1 MKNLDKRNRINFGLG
16 TVGRD
21 MFYAFE
27 ANTLL
32 YFLSDVL
39 SLPIWVFA
47 AASMVLSV
55 MRIFDAFNDPLTG
68 LVIDNIR
75 SPWGK
80 FKPAILVGGIAS
92 TLFFILLFAGVG
104 SGWVFVILFG
114 ISYLLWDIAY
124 GVNDIGYWTL
134 LPVLSSD
141 QKQREKT
148 GAFARICANIGM
160 YIVMVAWQPVTQAL
174 GDTPKAWFWCAVVL
188 SIIFMLGLLFPLL
201 GVKEKRVAQD
211 QQEPTTVKQ
220 MFRALLKND
229 QLMWT
234 TLAMALF
241 MVGYCTT
248 VNFAIYYMK
257 YIFGNEGLYVV
268 LVAVVGISQLGTL
281 AVYPTIA
288 KRMNRRQLY
297 TLGTVLVLVGY
308 AIFFFAELSIIL
320 IALGAVLVFVGQAF
334 IQTLMLM
341 FLADTV
347 EYGHWKLGKRNESI
361 TFSVQPF
368 INKIGGALAT
378 GIVSL
383 TLIFSGIKVDG
394 GTADAIGDSGKLIMK
409 IAMFAI
415 PLIMIVAGYII
426 YLKKYKI
433 SEEYYGEIIADL
445 EARESADPQPDTP
458 VESVEQE
465 V

>member
-1 MKNLDKRNRINFGLG
+1 MKDIDKSNRLYFGLG
-16 TVGRD
+16 TIGRD

-39 SLPIWVFA
+39 SLPVWVFA

-55 MRIFDAFNDPLTG
+55 MRIFDAFNDPVTG
-68 LVIDNIR
+68 LLIDNIK

-80 FKPAILVGGIAS
+80 FKPAILIGGIFSAVFS
-92 TLFFILLFAGVG
+92 VLLF
-104 SGWVFVILFG
+104 SGIGTGWTFVIIFG
-114 ISYLLWDIAY
+114 AAYLLWDITY
-124 GVNDIGYWTL
+124 GINDIGYWTL

-160 YIVMVAWQPVTQAL
+160 YIVMVTWQPVTSAL
-174 GDTPKAWFWCAVVL
+174 GDTPKVWFICAVVIAVVYL
-188 SIIFMLGLLFPLL
+188 FGLLFPLL
-201 GVKEKRVAQD
+201 GIKEKRVPPEK
-211 QQEPTTVKQ
+211 QESTSVRQ
-220 MFRALLKND
+220 MVDALIRND

-234 TLAMALF
+234 TLAMGLF

-257 YIFGNEGLYVV
+257 YIFGNEGMYVV
-268 LVAVVGISQLGTL
+268 LVAIVGVAQLGTL
-281 AVYPTIA
+281 SVYPTVA
-288 KRMNRRQLY
+288 KHMTRRQLY
-297 TLGTVLVLVGY
+297 TMGTVFVLVGY
-308 AIFFFAELSIIL
+308 AVFFFAEVSIVL

-347 EYGHWKLGKRNESI
+347 EYGYWKLGKKNESI

-383 TLIFSGIKVDG
+383 TLIISGIKIDG
-394 GTADAIGDSGKLIMK
+394 GTVDAIDSEGKLIMK
-409 IAMFAI
+409 IAMFVI
-415 PLIMIVAGYII
+415 PLIMIVAGYIV
-426 YLKKYKI
+426 YLKKYRI
-433 SEEYYGEIIADL
+433 SEEFYSGILEDL
-445 EARESADPQPDTP
+445 EKREKLSL
-458 VESVEQE
+458 
-465 V
+465 

>member
-1 MKNLDKRNRINFGLG
+1 MKDIDKSNRIYFGLG
-16 TVGRD
+16 TIGRD
-21 MFYAFE
+21 MFYSFE

-39 SLPIWVFA
+39 SLPVWVFA

-55 MRIFDAFNDPLTG
+55 MRIFDAFNDPITG
-68 LVIDNIR
+68 LAIDNIK

-80 FKPAILVGGIAS
+80 FKPAILVGGIMSAVFS
-92 TLFFILLFAGVG
+92 VMLFAGIG
-104 SGWVFVILFG
+104 TGWAFVIIFG
-114 ISYLLWDIAY
+114 AAYLLWDITY
-124 GVNDIGYWTL
+124 GINDIGYWTL

-160 YIVMVAWQPVTQAL
+160 YIVMVAWQPVTSAL
-174 GDTPKAWFWCAVVL
+174 GDTPEVWFWCAVVIA
-188 SIIFMLGLLFPLL
+188 IIYLLGLLFPLL
-201 GVKEKRVAQD
+201 GIREKRVPMEK
-211 QQEPTTVKQ
+211 QESTSIRQ
-220 MFRALLKND
+220 MFDALLKND

-234 TLAMALF
+234 TLAMGLF

-257 YIFGNEGLYVV
+257 YLFGNEGMYVV
-268 LVAVVGISQLGTL
+268 LVAIVGVAQLGTL
-281 AVYPTIA
+281 SVYPMVA
-288 KRMNRRQLY
+288 KRMSRRQLY
-297 TLGTVLVLVGY
+297 TMGTVLVLIGY
-308 AIFFFAELSIIL
+308 AIFFIAEISIIL

-347 EYGHWKLGKRNESI
+347 EYGYWKLGKKNESI
-361 TFSVQPF
+361 TFSVQPL

-383 TLIFSGIKVDG
+383 TLIISGIKVDG
-394 GTADAIGDSGKLIMK
+394 GTVDSIDSEGKLIIK

-415 PLIMIVAGYII
+415 PLLMIVAGYIV

-433 SEEYYGEIIADL
+433 SEEFYSGILKDL
-445 EARESADPQPDTP
+445 EEREKTEA
-458 VESVEQE
+458 
-465 V
+465 

>member
-1 MKNLDKRNRINFGLG
+1 MNKLDQRNRLYFGLG
-16 TVGRD
+16 TIGRD

-39 SLPIWVFA
+39 SLPVWVFA

-55 MRIFDAFNDPLTG
+55 MRIFDAFNDPITG

-80 FKPAILVGGIAS
+80 FKPAILVGGLLSAVLS
-92 TLFFILLFAGVG
+92 VLLFAGIG
-104 SGWVFVILFG
+104 EGWTFVVIFG
-114 ISYLLWDIAY
+114 AAYLLWDITY
-124 GVNDIGYWTL
+124 GINDIGYWTL

-148 GAFARICANIGM
+148 GAFARICANVGM
-160 YIVMVAWQPVTQAL
+160 YIVMVAWQPVTSGL
-174 GDTPKAWFWCAVVL
+174 GDTPQVWFWCAVVIAVVYL
-188 SIIFMLGLLFPLL
+188 LGLLFPLL
-201 GVKEKRVAQD
+201 GIKEKRVAPEK
-211 QQEPTTVKQ
+211 QESTTVRQ
-220 MFRALLKND
+220 MMRALLKND

-234 TLAMALF
+234 TLAMGLF

-248 VNFAIYYMK
+248 VNFAVYYMK
-257 YIFGNEGLYVV
+257 YLFGNEGMYVV
-268 LVAVVGISQLGTL
+268 LVAVVGVAQLGTL
-281 AVYPTIA
+281 SVYPAVA
-288 KRMNRRQLY
+288 KKLNRKQLY
-297 TLGTVLVLVGY
+297 TLGTALVLLGY
-308 AIFFFAELSIIL
+308 AIFFFAEVSILL

-361 TFSVQPF
+361 TFSIQPL

-394 GTADAIGDSGKLIMK
+394 GTADAIDNSGKLIIK
-409 IAMFAI
+409 LAMFAI
-415 PLIMIVAGYII
+415 PLIMIIAGYVV

-433 SEEYYGEIIADL
+433 SEEYYAGILNDL
-445 EARESADPQPDTP
+445 EERESSTKTADASLQ
-458 VESVEQE
+458 
-465 V
+465 

>member
-1 MKNLDKRNRINFGLG
+1 MKDLEQRNRICFGLG

-39 SLPIWVFA
+39 SLPVWVFT
-47 AASMVLSV
+47 AASMILSV
-55 MRIFDAFNDPLTG
+55 MRLFDAFNDPITG
-68 LVIDNIR
+68 LVIDNIH

-80 FKPAILVGGIAS
+80 FKPAILVGGILSAVFS
-92 TLFFILLFAGVG
+92 VMLFAGIG
-104 SGWVFVILFG
+104 SGWVFVIVFG
-114 ISYLLWDIAY
+114 LTYLLWDISF
-124 GVNDIGYWTL
+124 GINDIGYWTL

-160 YIVMVAWQPVTQAL
+160 YIVMVAWQPVTSAL
-174 GDTPKAWFWCAVVL
+174 GDTPQVWFWCAVVIAVIYL
-188 SIIFMLGLLFPLL
+188 LGLLIPLL
-201 GVKEKRVAQD
+201 GIKEKRLPVEK
-211 QQEPTTVKQ
+211 QESTSVRQ
-220 MFRALLKND
+220 MFQALLKND

-234 TLAMALF
+234 ALAMGLF
-241 MVGYCTT
+241 MIGYCTT
-248 VNFAIYYMK
+248 VNFAVYYMK
-257 YIFGNEGLYVV
+257 YLFGNEGMYVV
-268 LVAVVGISQLGTL
+268 LVAVVGVAQLGTL
-281 AVYPTIA
+281 TVYPAVA

-297 TLGTVLVLVGY
+297 TMGTVLVLIGY
-308 AIFFFAELSIIL
+308 AIFFFAEVSILL
-320 IALGAVLVFVGQAF
+320 IAFGAVLVFVGQAF

-361 TFSVQPF
+361 TFSIQPL
-368 INKIGGALAT
+368 INKIGGAIAT
-378 GIVSL
+378 GIVSM
-383 TLIFSGIKVDG
+383 TLIISGIKIDG
-394 GTADAIGDSGKLIMK
+394 GTVDAIGPEGKLIIK

-415 PLIMIVAGYII
+415 PLLMIVAGYIV

-433 SEEYYGEIIADL
+433 SEEYYAEILTEL
-445 EARESADPQPDTP
+445 EAREASGK
-458 VESVEQE
+458 S
-465 V
+465 

>member
-1 MKNLDKRNRINFGLG
+1 MKTLDDRNRRYFGLG
-16 TVGRD
+16 TIGRD
-21 MFYAFE
+21 MFYSFE

-39 SLPIWVFA
+39 SLPVWVFA
-47 AASMVLSV
+47 AASMILSV
-55 MRIFDAFNDPLTG
+55 MRIFDAFNDPITG

-80 FKPAILVGGIAS
+80 FKPAILVGGLLSAIFS
-92 TLFFILLFAGVG
+92 LILFAGIG
-104 SGWVFVILFG
+104 EGWLFVIIFG
-114 ISYLLWDIAY
+114 LAYLLWDISY
-124 GVNDIGYWTL
+124 GINDIGYWTL

-160 YIVMVAWQPVTQAL
+160 YIVMVAWQPVTSAL
-174 GDTPKAWFWCAVVL
+174 GDTPAVWFWCAVVVAVL
-188 SIIFMLGLLFPLL
+188 FVLGLLFPLL
-201 GVKEKRVAQD
+201 GIKEKRIAPEK
-211 QQEPTTVKQ
+211 QEATTVKQ

-234 TLAMALF
+234 TLAMGLF

-248 VNFAIYYMK
+248 VNFAVYYMK
-257 YIFGNEGLYVV
+257 YLFGNEGMYVV
-268 LVAVVGISQLGTL
+268 LVAVVGVSQLGTL
-281 AVYPTIA
+281 AVYPA
-288 KRMNRRQLY
+288 VARRMNRRSLY
-297 TLGTVLVLVGY
+297 TLGTLLVLAGY
-308 AIFFFAELSIIL
+308 AIFFFAEVSIIL

-347 EYGHWKLGKRNESI
+347 EYGQWKLGKRNESI
-361 TFSVQPF
+361 TFSIQPF
-368 INKIGGALAT
+368 INKIGGAIAT

-383 TLIFSGIKVDG
+383 TLILSGIKVDG
-394 GTADAIGDSGKLIMK
+394 GTVDMIGSDGKLIIK
-409 IAMFAI
+409 LAMFAI
-415 PLIMIVAGYII
+415 PLIMIVVGYIV

-433 SEEYYGEIIADL
+433 SEEFYSQMLKDL
-445 EARESADPQPDTP
+445 EEREKA
-458 VESVEQE
+458 
-465 V
+465 

>member
-1 MKNLDKRNRINFGLG
+1 MKTLDNRNRTYFGLG
-16 TVGRD
+16 TIGRD

-39 SLPIWVFA
+39 SLDVWVFA
-47 AASMVLSV
+47 AASMILSV
-55 MRIFDAFNDPLTG
+55 MRIFDAFNDPITG

-80 FKPAILVGGIAS
+80 FKPAILVGGVLSAIFS
-92 TLFFILLFAGVG
+92 VLLFAGIG
-104 SGWVFVILFG
+104 DGWTFVIIFG
-114 ISYLLWDIAY
+114 VAYLLWDITY
-124 GVNDIGYWTL
+124 GINDIGYWTL

-160 YIVMVAWQPVTQAL
+160 YIVMVAWQPLTSGL
-174 GDTPKAWFWCAVVL
+174 GDTPAVWFWCAVVIA
-188 SIIFMLGLLFPLL
+188 IIYLLGLLFPLL
-201 GVKEKRVAQD
+201 GIKEKRVAPEK
-211 QQEPTTVKQ
+211 QESTTVRQ

-234 TLAMALF
+234 TLAMGLF

-248 VNFAIYYMK
+248 VNFAVYYMK
-257 YIFGNEGLYVV
+257 YLFGNEGMYVV
-268 LVAVVGISQLGTL
+268 LVAVVGVSQLATL
-281 AVYPTIA
+281 AVYPKVA
-288 KRMNRRQLY
+288 GKMNRKKLY
-297 TLGTVLVLVGY
+297 TLGTALVIAGY
-308 AIFFFAELSIIL
+308 AIFFIAEISIIL

-347 EYGHWKLGKRNESI
+347 EYGQWKLGKRNESI
-361 TFSVQPF
+361 TFSIQPL
-368 INKIGGALAT
+368 INKIGGAIAT

-394 GTADAIGDSGKLIMK
+394 GTAEAIGQSGKLIIK
-409 IAMFAI
+409 GAMFVI
-415 PLIMIVAGYII
+415 PLIMIVAGYIV

-433 SEEYYGEIIADL
+433 SEEFYSEMLKDL
-445 EARESADPQPDTP
+445 EARENA
-458 VESVEQE
+458 
-465 V
+465 